1 MSPKISV
8 IIPVHN
14 GEKYLKETLESIIH
28 QTFRDFELLVIDDGS
43 TDRSLQIIN
52 DYAKTDDR
60 ITVYQNIEN
69 KGIAFT
75 TNFGI
80 GQAKGNFIAVS
91 DQDDISFPERLE
103 RQIKYFEQHP
113 EIHVLGAQIINTDP
127 NLQKPGRVSSFPV
140 TPGAYRWMQLFGCMT
155 INSTVMI
162 RRAVFS
168 EYGFRYGNFK
178 TASDYDMFAKLGP
191 VCKLANYPQPLM
203 YHRRHENAVSII
215 HSEIQRQELYDII
228 RFQVLNL
235 IGEELSDNQISGIV
249 LPKHQKKERQIIN
262 AQTEWRVSQLL
273 IKLQNQAMKW
283 ELTPADRN
291 FIKQNTASR
300 LRRIWREQKYNPLLL
315 PYIFYSLI
323 LDPGLIQRRLQRL
336 FQPKPSGNKAD
347 KLVGK

>member
-103 RQIKYFEQHP
+103 DRLNI
-113 EIHVLGAQIINTDP
+113 LNNT
-127 NLQKPGRVSSFPV
+127 
-140 TPGAYRWMQLFGCMT
+140 
-155 INSTVMI
+155 
-162 RRAVFS
+162 
-168 EYGFRYGNFK
+168 
-178 TASDYDMFAKLGP
+178 
-191 VCKLANYPQPLM
+191 
-203 YHRRHENAVSII
+203 
-215 HSEIQRQELYDII
+215 
-228 RFQVLNL
+228 
-235 IGEELSDNQISGIV
+235 
-249 LPKHQKKERQIIN
+249 PKFTCWVHK
-262 AQTEWRVSQLL
+262 
-273 IKLQNQAMKW
+273 
-283 ELTPADRN
+283 
-291 FIKQNTASR
+291 
-300 LRRIWREQKYNPLLL
+300 
-315 PYIFYSLI
+315 
-323 LDPGLIQRRLQRL
+323 
-336 FQPKPSGNKAD
+336 
-347 KLVGK
+347 